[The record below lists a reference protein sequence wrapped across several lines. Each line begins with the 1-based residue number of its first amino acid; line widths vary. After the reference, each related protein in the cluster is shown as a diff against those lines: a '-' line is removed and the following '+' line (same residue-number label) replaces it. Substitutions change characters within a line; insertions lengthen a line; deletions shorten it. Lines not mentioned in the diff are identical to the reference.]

1 MWEPEKIKRKAQKD
15 YEETWTETA
24 SLAKKTGRKILW
36 KKTTGKPHPVK
47 SLIQKIRKTL
57 LSYGFEELINPSIVP
72 EEDVRRQYG
81 PEAAV
86 ILDRIFYLAGL
97 PRPDIGLS
105 QKKTLQ
111 IRRIVPDFSA
121 DNVKKLQRIFREY
134 KEAKIEGDDLVEH
147 IVNRLRIE
155 TAEATAILGLF
166 PELKELTPIPSKLT
180 LRSHMTA
187 LWFPVLA
194 ALQHKKPLPM
204 KLFSIG
210 TKYRREQKL
219 DETHLYESY
228 VASIAVMAEDITL
241 EDGKELCKAVLSD
254 LGFKNAKFEVKKA
267 TSKYYA
273 PKTEIEVFVK
283 ADEKWIEIGD
293 IGLYSPV
300 SLAQYNISHPVFNA
314 GFGVERIAMLLQGAK
329 DIRSLTYPQLYA
341 PLELS
346 DSQIAKMVKIEAK
359 PKTKTGKKI
368 AEAITA
374 TALKHGEEPSPCEFQ
389 AYRGKIAEKQVKVYV
404 YETDVGVKLLGPAAR
419 NRIYIYK
426 ANILGIPEK
435 GIEHAPIVK
444 ESRERGTALGFSYLD
459 AVASLAAA
467 KIEEAV
473 RLGRKTVNIRVK
485 IAKNPSDI
493 NIKISEVAHR
503 YITSRKNK
511 IETTGPAFIG
521 IRAEITAD

>member
-1 MWEPEKIKRKAQKD
+1 MWEPEEIKRKAQKD
-15 YEETWTETA
+15 YEKAWTETA
-24 SLAKKTGRKILW
+24 SLVKKTGRKNIW
-36 KKTTGKPHPVK
+36 KKTAGKPHPVN
-47 SLIQKIRKTL
+47 SLVQKIREIL
-57 LSYGFEELINPSIVP
+57 LSYGFEEMINPSLIS
-72 EEDVRRQYG
+72 EEDVKRQYG

-105 QKKTLQ
+105 QKKTAQ
-111 IRRIVPDFSA
+111 IQKIVPAFSES
-121 DNVKKLQRIFREY
+121 DVKDLQKIFREY
-134 KEAKIEGDDLVEH
+134 KEGKIEGDNLVEE

-166 PELKELTPIPSKLT
+166 TELKELTPIPSKLT

-187 LWFPVLA
+187 TWFPVLA
-194 ALQHKKPLPM
+194 ALQHKKSLPM
-204 KLFSIG
+204 KLFSVG

-228 VASIAVMAEDITL
+228 VASMVVMAEDMTL

-273 PKTEIEVFVK
+273 PETEIEVFVK
-283 ADEKWIEIGD
+283 AGEQWIEIGD
-293 IGLYSPV
+293 LGLYSPV
-300 SLAQYNISHPVFNA
+300 SLAQYDISHPVFNA
-314 GFGVERIAMLLQGAK
+314 GFGVERIAMILEGAK

-346 DSQIAKMVKIEAK
+346 DAQIAEMVEIEAK
-359 PKTKTGKKI
+359 PKTETGKKI

-389 AYRGKIAEKQVKVYV
+389 AYEGEIAEKHVKVYV
-404 YETDVGVKLLGPAAR
+404 YETDKGVKLLGPAAR
-419 NRIYIYK
+419 NRIYVYK
-426 ANILGIPEK
+426 GNILGIPEK
-435 GIEHAPIVK
+435 GIEHVPIVK
-444 ESRERGTALGFSYLD
+444 ETREKGLSLGFSYLD
-459 AVASLAAA
+459 AVASLAVA
-467 KIEEAV
+467 KIEKAAE
-473 RLGRKTVNIRVK
+473 LGQEKVDIRVK
-485 IAKNPSDI
+485 MAKNPSDL

-503 YITSRKNK
+503 YITSLKNK
-511 IETTGPAFIG
+511 IETTGPVFIG
-521 IRAEITAD
+521 IRAEMT

>member
-15 YEETWTETA
+15 YEKAWVETA
-24 SLAKKTGRKILW
+24 SLLKKSGRKILW
-36 KKTTGKPHPVK
+36 KKTTGKPHPVN

-111 IRRIVPDFSA
+111 IRRIVPSFSA
-121 DNVKKLQRIFREY
+121 NNVKKLQRIFREY
-134 KEAKIEGDDLVEH
+134 KEGKIEGDDLVEE

-166 PELKELTPIPSKLT
+166 PELRKLTSIPSKLT

-187 LWFPVLA
+187 LWFLVLA

-228 VASIAVMAEDITL
+228 VASMVVMAEDVTL
-241 EDGKELCKAVLSD
+241 EDGKALCKAVLSD
-254 LGFKNAKFEVKKA
+254 LGFKNAKFQVKKA

-273 PKTEIEVFVK
+273 PETEIEVFVK
-283 ADEKWIEIGD
+283 SDGQWIEIGD

-300 SLAQYNISHPVFNA
+300 SLAQYDISYPVFNA
-314 GFGVERIAMLLQGAK
+314 GFGVERLAMLLQGAK

-346 DSQIAKMVKIEAK
+346 DAQIAKMVEIEAK
-359 PKTKTGKKI
+359 PKTETGKKI

-389 AYRGKIAEKQVKVYV
+389 AYEGKIAGKHIRVYV
-404 YETDVGVKLLGPAAR
+404 YETDIGAKLLGPAAR
-419 NRIYIYK
+419 NRIYVYK
-426 ANILGIPEK
+426 GNVLGIPEK
-435 GIEHAPIVK
+435 GIEHVPIVK
-444 ESRERGTALGFSYLD
+444 ETREKGTSLGFSYLD

-467 KIEEAV
+467 KIEEAL
-473 RLGRKTVNIRVK
+473 RLGQKTVNIRVK
-485 IAKNPSDI
+485 MAKNPSDI
-493 NIKISEVAHR
+493 NIKISEVARR

-511 IETTGPAFIG
+511 IETTGPVFIG
-521 IRAEITAD
+521 IRAEIT